1 MIRPTTLAKA
11 STFIT
16 GLALVLSA
24 CNSGTSPSGNS
35 APLTQA
41 EALQVGQE
49 TRDEARSFVRGANIG
64 EMMSPRFEMPF
75 EAIGVFHGP
84 RGFISPRS
92 CATLS
97 ENPPTDAD
105 ADGVPDDLTIT
116 YTGPDC
122 TWTNSSGTAS
132 FTKSGTIHIV
142 DLSQTARKAVR
153 FEFGALK
160 TEFTFDGNSFSRQL
174 DGVTQL
180 LADATGFSA
189 GDTTTVHRE
198 SSRSGISDMSKRW
211 AVTFTAD
218 AGQTFSHNSDL
229 PSGDLTIEGT
239 TSRTRNGTT
248 KTFEV
253 ATPTPLHFDS
263 SCSADDRIVS
273 GELDVTY
280 TTTTGTTTVMVVW
293 NGCGVD
299 PTVTTTTTTSTAT

>member
-11 STFIT
+11 STFLT

-24 CNSGTSPSGNS
+24 CDSGTSPTGNA

-41 EALQVGQE
+41 EALQVGRE
-49 TRDEARSFVRGANIG
+49 TRDEARNFLHEANIG
-64 EMMSPRFEMPF
+64 EMLSPRFELPF

-84 RGFISPRS
+84 RGFDTPTG

-116 YTGPDC
+116 YTGPAC
-122 TWTNSSGTAS
+122 TFTNSAGTAT

-142 DLSQTARKAVR
+142 DLSQTARRAVR

-160 TEFTFDGNSFSRQL
+160 TEFVFDGNSFVRQL

-198 SSRSGISDMSKRW
+198 STRFGTSDMSKRW

-218 AGQTFSHNSDL
+218 AGQAFDHQSDL
-229 PSGDLTIEGT
+229 PSGDLTINGS
-239 TSRTRNGTT
+239 TSRTKDGTT
-248 KTFEV
+248 RTFEV
-253 ATPTPLHFDS
+253 TTPTALHFDS

-273 GELDVTY
+273 GELDITH
-280 TTTTGTTTVMVVW
+280 TTSTGTTTIMVIW

-299 PTVTTTTTTSTAT
+299 PTVTTTTTSTAT